1 MLKKINRIGKKKEFR
16 EVLKKGRMYQS
27 PIFGLLV
34 LDLKDEEKKFGFVV
48 SKKISK
54 LAVERNRVKRL
65 LAEGVRKNLNL
76 VKEGTRGVFLPRK
89 IMLGMKMEQVEKEI
103 KKYLMTNVK

>member
-16 EVLKKGRMYQS
+16 EVLEKGKMYQS
-27 PIFGLLV
+27 PIFGLLTLN
-34 LDLKDEEKKFGFVV
+34 LDDGGKKFGFVV

-76 VKEGTRGVFLPRK
+76 VKEGTRGIFLPRK
-89 IMLGMKMEQVEKEI
+89 IILNLKSNEVEEEI
-103 KKYLMTNVK
+103 VRWLKK